1 MARRQSKLI
10 WKCSEARQPLQMRS
24 RGENQRWLEQT
35 KKNWSVLTQAAVW
48 VLSVIGGF
56 LLPPPVGT
64 SQGDAKVWL
73 RLAQFVITIV
83 IGLIFIA
90 AQKWRQKRH
99 AKWWWA
105 FSLGFLVLA
114 VSAFFGYQQFM
125 YAWTCNYAGQRVV
138 AGSVYTS
145 HGKKY
150 TDLNPSLSRD
160 ELLMEHA
167 GLPEDLWT
175 RESINRRRLALAATY
190 ILCLPLFTICLIAIV
205 QSIRCIT
212 SQREKSKSV

>member
-1 MARRQSKLI
+1 MT
-10 WKCSEARQPLQMRS
+10 S
-24 RGENQRWLEQT
+24 RAENQPWLAQSR
-35 KKNWSVLTQAAVW
+35 KNWSVLTQAAVW
-48 VLSVIGGF
+48 VLGVIGGF
-56 LLPPPVGT
+56 LLPPPVGA
-64 SQGDAKVWL
+64 SPGDEKIWL

-114 VSAFFGYQQFM
+114 VSAFFGYQQLM
-125 YAWTCNYAGQRVV
+125 YARTGNYAGQRVV
-138 AGSVYTS
+138 VGSAYTA

-150 TDLNPSLSRD
+150 AEQNPSLSRD
-160 ELLMEHA
+160 ELLMQHA
-167 GLPEDLWT
+167 GVAEDFWT
-175 RESINRRRLALAATY
+175 RESISRRRLVLAATY

-205 QSIRCIT
+205 QAIRCIT
-212 SQREKSKSV
+212 SKREKSKSR